1 MYNGEGQRIIT
12 VWRTADMLVL
22 SDQLRHSFSKEQCEL
37 PHFEYVFILT
47 SQRHINLNTLSS
59 LQILQTESHP
69 NTFNQGPGK
78 TSSRAK
84 EDFSLYGLFHQHL
97 LTPQGKNRL
106 RQYFLRPSVDLDVIS
121 ERHKIL
127 DLLLLPANAIIL
139 QKMCSCLKKVKNMRP
154 AMTNLHKGLSSGKG
168 AFGSFKGTI
177 WGTLLNVCHRLL

>member
-1 MYNGEGQRIIT
+1 M
-12 VWRTADMLVL
+12 
-22 SDQLRHSFSKEQCEL
+22 
-37 PHFEYVFILT
+37 

-97 LTPQGKNRL
+97 LTPQGRNRL

-121 ERHKIL
+121 KRHKIL
-127 DLLLLPANAIIL
+127 DLLLLPANATIL
-139 QKMCSCLKKVKNMRP
+139 QKMRSCLKKVKNMRP
-154 AMTNLHKGLSSGKG
+154 VMTNLHKGLSSGKG

-177 WGTLLNVCHRLL
+177 WGTLLNVCH